1 MKALINIDYTNDFVK
16 EDGALTA
23 GKPAQDI
30 KEEIVKLTKEFHD
43 NKDFVVFAIDNHKK
57 DDPYHPETKLFPPHN
72 IYKSKGQEL
81 FGKLQK
87 CFEEIKDDDNVHFF
101 YKTRYSAFCGTD
113 LDLKLRER
121 GIKEV
126 HLVGVCTDI
135 CVLHTAVDAY
145 NKGYDIVVHEKAVAS
160 FNQKG
165 HEFSLEHFKNTL
177 NAKIV

>member
-16 EDGALTA
+16 EDGDLTA

-30 KEEIVKLTKEFHD
+30 EENIVKITKDFYE
-43 NKDFVVFAIDNHKK
+43 NKDYVVFAIDDHKK
-57 DDPYHPETKLFPPHN
+57 DDVYHPETKLFPPHN
-72 IYKSKGQEL
+72 IHMTEGQDL
-81 FGKLQK
+81 YGKLLPLYDQ
-87 CFEEIKDDDNVHFF
+87 IKDHDNVHFF

-121 GIKEV
+121 NIKEL

-135 CVLHTAVDAY
+135 CILHTAIDAY
-145 NKGYDIVVHEKAVAS
+145 NLGYDIVIHQNCVAS

-165 HEFSLEHFKNTL
+165 HNFALEHFKNSL